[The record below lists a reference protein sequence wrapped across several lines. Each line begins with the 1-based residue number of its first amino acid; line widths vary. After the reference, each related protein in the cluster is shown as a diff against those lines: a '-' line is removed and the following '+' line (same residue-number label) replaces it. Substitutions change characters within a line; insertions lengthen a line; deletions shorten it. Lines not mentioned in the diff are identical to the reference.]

1 MLGKLKIFLFIALF
15 SCQIISAQ
23 EKPVKKD
30 SLRGYRSIE
39 AYKKSFKD
47 KADVLV
53 LDPTSDFLKY
63 MRSSKKKKD

>member
-1 MLGKLKIFLFIALF
+1 MPF
-15 SCQIISAQ
+15 
-23 EKPVKKD
+23 
-30 SLRGYRSIE
+30 IE
-39 AYKKSFKD
+39 ALKLTKKSFKD